1 MPASPLPPLPVAV
14 LLEEKFNNQVKLHV
28 ISWNAC
34 GITNWAKLTA
44 LKGYI
49 HSHHPDVIFIQEAF
63 VGNALPGE
71 DAPSLRGYVSY
82 VHRVRHGLVIY
93 IHSSVQHRFLQNS
106 VDDAT
111 TFQLLE
117 VTVGGGTIRLCN
129 VYSAPGGL
137 TPATFPAPTIRGMV
151 YTGDFNARHPALGDL
166 SGTVNRNGTRLLEY
180 IRRNQLTRWDTA
192 GATHARG
199 GTLDHILTCG
209 LVPSQVKCS
218 SVPALF
224 SDHVGLSIHYS
235 LPAAPASV
243 HTRTRIAIPP
253 KYRPTYISY
262 MTNLLPTF
270 DLHCPDKL
278 YSSLVDATHAF
289 YSQYVSRPH
298 LRRRAGAHTW
308 TLDNRIA
315 QAERMAMEDGLAF
328 QRRPSPE
335 TLHQYQLSSTNLVA
349 LQRCVQ
355 TDSWHKLT
363 DSINH
368 QTSVGSMWHLIN
380 KVVKKKPPSVLHHS
394 PAQYAQDLINE
405 WSAQSR
411 ASNLPAHIQDAL
423 STQENYRALRLQ
435 AALLSTDEEDD
446 VAITADELRRALA
459 RGKATSPGDDGITYA
474 VLRAL
479 LEVPG
484 NPLLQLYNLCLR
496 LGYLPQAWTR
506 STIVPIS
513 KPGTDKFRPIS
524 LTSCVCKVLE
534 RILLSRL
541 MFRLQDKLSPKLYS
555 FLPQRGTHHCLMEL
569 YTRLSPAS
577 VVAFIDL
584 KSAFDVANRDI
595 ILDQIVDFG
604 VKGNLLRWL
613 RDYLRNRT
621 SRVLFK
627 GALSTTKDFE
637 LGTPQGGVLSPF
649 LFNIF
654 MHRLLSLLP
663 DVNDTTITCYAD
675 DICIHSSSPDD
686 MQRFL
691 HSFYAAASSCG
702 LIISS
707 DKSRTFSPRPART
720 LPEFTV
726 GNNVIPLCTQYLYLG
741 APVRITPSI
750 PARQRVHPIVQDLL
764 ARLQRRLTPLK
775 WLTNYAAGVSIPV
788 ARTIY
793 IAFIRSVIDYL
804 SPSLCQL
811 SKTTLQPLE
820 KFQNQAMRLILG
832 CPVST
837 RIVNMQHELR
847 LPPLVERIYSNVTY
861 FSIKCLHYP
870 HISPHYAHTI
880 RASLDPAA
888 PRPLLRPGGRTLVS
902 TICSNIRRLNINILA
917 ENVDHGFPPWQTP
930 VPEVS
935 YTPVTKT
942 DLPQLQQQRAL
953 ETIAR
958 LSSSLHVAHHLY
970 TDGSLQG
977 DGSAGCAVFSSSLE
991 PPREGWTG
999 RRLPNSSSSTYCE
1012 LHGLLDAVT
1021 LLTQARNNGLIIC
1034 DSQPALRA
1042 LTSHKPAY
1050 QHLVTQILRQLAT
1063 AHARSLVI
1071 HFLWIPSHIGL
1082 RANDTADRLARA
1094 ACDLDPPAADAPTA
1108 SLLCYRKMVRQA
1120 ARSPT
1125 RHRRDAERATSA
1137 SIQHYDHFLPRQHTY
1152 RRSGLLVRQHNVV
1165 CARLRLGW
1173 RPVWQVAVA
1182 EDAPHFSSCKLCDAP
1197 NANTLD
1203 HYCLECPHLANLI
1216 PQRLTLVDV
1225 CKHLLSDNYLLD
1237 EILMRYPLFGGC

>member
-1 MPASPLPPLPVAV
+1 MPVPTLPPLPVTV
-14 LLEEKFNNQVKLHV
+14 LVMDMFNNEVKLHV
-28 ISWNAC
+28 TSWNAC

-49 HSHHPDVIFIQEAF
+49 HNHRPDVIFIQEAF
-63 VGNALPGE
+63 VGNALPRE
-71 DAPSLRGYVSY
+71 EAPSLSGYVSY
-82 VHRVRHGLVIY
+82 VHRVRHGLVTY

-117 VTVGGGTIRLCN
+117 VTVGGGNIRLCN
-129 VYSAPGGL
+129 VYSAPGGMD
-137 TPATFPAPTIRGMV
+137 PATFPAPTIRGMI
-151 YTGDFNARHPALGDL
+151 YIGDFNARHPALGDL

-209 LVPSQVKCS
+209 LVPSHVKCS

-235 LPAAPASV
+235 LPATRAPV

-253 KYRPTYISY
+253 KYRPTFITY
-262 MTNLLPTF
+262 MSNLLPTF
-270 DLHCPDKL
+270 NRHSPEIL
-278 YSSLVDATHAF
+278 YSSLVDAIHSF
-289 YSQYVSRPH
+289 YAKYVSRPH
-298 LRRRAGAHTW
+298 IGRRAGAHTW
-308 TLDNRIA
+308 TLDNRVA
-315 QAERMAMEDGLAF
+315 QAERKAMEDGLAF
-328 QRRPSPE
+328 QKRPSPE
-335 TLHQYQLSSTNLVA
+335 TLHQYQLSRDDLVA

-355 TDSWHKLT
+355 TNSWHKLT

-380 KVVKKKPPSVLHHS
+380 KVVKKKPPSVLHNS
-394 PAQYAQDLINE
+394 PAQYAQDLITE

-423 STQENYRALRLQ
+423 STQKNYRALRLT

-446 VAITADELRRALA
+446 VAITEDELRRALA

-479 LEVPG
+479 RDVPG
-484 NPLLQLYNLCLR
+484 NPLLQLYNLCFR
-496 LGYLPQAWTR
+496 LGYVPQAWTH
-506 STIVPIS
+506 STIVPIP

-524 LTSCVCKVLE
+524 LTSCFCKVLE

-541 MFRLQDKLSPKLYS
+541 MFRLQDKLSPRLYG

-584 KSAFDVANRDI
+584 KSAFDIANKDI
-595 ILDQIVDFG
+595 ILDQLVDFG
-604 VKGNLLRWL
+604 VKGNLLRWI

-627 GALSTTKDFE
+627 GALSTTKDLE

-649 LFNIF
+649 LFNIL

-663 DVNDTTITCYAD
+663 DVTDTAITCYAD
-675 DICIHSSSPDD
+675 DICIHSNSPDNL
-686 MQRFL
+686 QRFL
-691 HSFYAAASSCG
+691 HSFYVSASSCG
-702 LIISS
+702 LIISPN
-707 DKSRTFSPRPART
+707 KSRIFSHRSARN
-720 LPEFTV
+720 LPEFTM

-741 APVRITPSI
+741 APVRITPPI

-775 WLTNYAAGVSIPV
+775 WLTNYAAGVSVPV

-837 RIVNMQHELR
+837 RIVNMQLELR
-847 LPPLVERIYSNVTY
+847 LPPLIERIYSNVIY

-870 HISPHYAHTI
+870 HISPHFAHTI
-880 RASLDPAA
+880 STSLDPTV

-902 TICSNIRRLNINILA
+902 VICSNIRRLNINILA
-917 ENVDHGFPPWQTP
+917 VNVDRGFPPWQTP
-930 VPEVS
+930 VPAVS
-935 YTPVTKT
+935 YTPTTKT
-942 DLPQLQQQRAL
+942 DLPQLQRQRAL

-958 LSSSLHVAHHLY
+958 LSSSQRVTHHLY
-970 TDGSLQG
+970 TDGSLRG
-977 DGSAGCAVFSSSLE
+977 DGSAGCAVFSPSLE
-991 PPREGWTG
+991 PLQEGWTG
-999 RRLPNSSSSTYCE
+999 RRLPNASSSTYCE

-1021 LLTQARNNGLIIC
+1021 LLTRTNNNGLVIC
-1034 DSQPALRA
+1034 DSQTALRA
-1042 LTSHKPAY
+1042 LTSHQPAY

-1063 AHARSLVI
+1063 AHESSLVI

-1082 RANDTADRLARA
+1082 RSNDTADHLAKA
-1094 ACDLDPPAADAPTA
+1094 ACDLDPPAADAPTT
-1108 SLLCYRKMVRQA
+1108 SLLCYRKIVRQA

-1125 RHRRDAERATSA
+1125 HHRRDAERATSE
-1137 SIQHYDHFLPRQHTY
+1137 SIQHYDHFLSHQHTY
-1152 RRSGLLVRQHNVV
+1152 RRNGLMVRRHNVV

-1173 RPVWQVAVA
+1173 RPVWQVAEA
-1182 EDAPHFSSCKLCDAP
+1182 EDAPHFSSCRLCDAP

-1203 HYCLECPHLANLI
+1203 HYCLQCPNLENLV
-1216 PQRLTLVDV
+1216 PQRLTLLDT
-1225 CKHLLSDNYLLD
+1225 CKHLLADNNSLD
-1237 EILMRYPLFGGC
+1237 EILMRHPHFGGC

>member
-1 MPASPLPPLPVAV
+1 MPASPLTPLPAAV
-14 LLEEKFNNQVKLHV
+14 LPKEVFNNQVQLHV

-34 GITNWAKLTA
+34 GVTNWAKITA
-44 LKGYI
+44 LKGYV
-49 HSHHPDVIFIQEAF
+49 HSYHPDVIFIQEAF
-63 VGNALPGE
+63 VGNALPRE
-71 DAPSLRGYVSY
+71 EAPSLSGYVSY
-82 VHRVRHGLVIY
+82 VHRVRHGLITY

-106 VDDAT
+106 TDNNT
-111 TFQLLE
+111 TFQLFE
-117 VTVGGGTIRLCN
+117 ITIGGGNIRLCN
-129 VYSAPGGL
+129 VYCAPGGMD
-137 TPATFPAPTIRGMV
+137 PATFPAPTIRGVV
-151 YTGDFNARHPALGDL
+151 YMGDFNSRHPALGDL
-166 SGTVNRNGTRLLEY
+166 SGTINRNGTRLLEY
-180 IRRNQLTRWDTA
+180 TRRYQLTRWDTG

-235 LPAAPASV
+235 LPTQPVPV
-243 HTRTRIAIPP
+243 HIRTRIAIPP

-262 MTNLLPTF
+262 MANLLPTF
-270 DLHCPDKL
+270 DLHCPEKL

-289 YSQYVSRPH
+289 YTRYVSKPH
-298 LRRRAGAHTW
+298 IRRRAGAHIL

-315 QAERMAMEDGLAF
+315 QAERKAMEDGVAF

-335 TLHQYQLSSTNLVA
+335 TLHQYQLSRDDLIA
-349 LQRCVQ
+349 LQRCVL

-363 DSINH
+363 DGINH
-368 QTSVGSMWHLIN
+368 QTSVASMWHIIN
-380 KVVKKKPPSVLHHS
+380 KVMRKKPPSVLHHS

-411 ASNLPAHIQDAL
+411 TGNLPAHIQDAL
-423 STQENYRALRLQ
+423 STQKNHRALRLTS
-435 AALLSTDEEDD
+435 ALLTTDEDD
-446 VAITADELRRALA
+446 VAITEDELRRALA
-459 RGKATSPGDDGITYA
+459 RGKATAPGDDGITYA

-541 MFRLQDKLSPKLYS
+541 MFRLQDKLSPKLYG

-577 VVAFIDL
+577 IVAFIDL
-584 KSAFDVANRDI
+584 KSAFDIANRDI
-595 ILDQIVDFG
+595 ILDQLVDFG
-604 VKGNLLRWL
+604 VKGNILKWIRG
-613 RDYLRNRT
+613 YLRNRT

-649 LFNIF
+649 LFNILV
-654 MHRLLSLLP
+654 HRLLSRLP
-663 DVNDTTITCYAD
+663 DTDATVTCYAD

-686 MQRFL
+686 LQRLL
-691 HSFYAAASSCG
+691 HSFYMSASSCG
-702 LIISS
+702 LIISAE
-707 DKSRTFSPRPART
+707 KSRIFSPRPARN
-720 LPEFTV
+720 LPQFTV
-726 GNNVIPLCTQYLYLG
+726 GNSVIPLCTQYLYLG
-741 APVRITPSI
+741 APVRISPSL

-764 ARLQRRLTPLK
+764 ARLHRRLTPLK
-775 WLTNYAAGVSIPV
+775 WLTNSTAGVSIPV
-788 ARTIY
+788 ARTVY

-804 SPSLCQL
+804 SPALCQL
-811 SKTTLQPLE
+811 SRTALQPLE

-832 CPVST
+832 CPAST
-837 RIVNMQHELR
+837 RIVNMQQELR
-847 LPPLVERIYSNVTY
+847 LPPIVERIYSNVTY
-861 FSIKCLHYP
+861 FSIKCLYYP
-870 HISPHYAHTI
+870 HLSPHYSHTI
-880 RASLDPAA
+880 RTSLDPAA
-888 PRPLLRPGGRTLVS
+888 PRPLLRQGGRTLV
-902 TICSNIRRLNINILA
+902 TTVCSSIRRLNINILA
-917 ENVDHGFPPWQTP
+917 ENVDRGLPPWRTP
-930 VPEVS
+930 VPAIS
-935 YTPVTKT
+935 YTPASKT

-958 LSSSLHVAHHLY
+958 LSSSLAVAHHLY
-970 TDGSLQG
+970 TDGSLQR
-977 DGSAGCAVFSSSLE
+977 DGSAGCAVFSPSLE
-991 PPREGWTG
+991 TPREGWTG

-1012 LHGLLDAVT
+1012 LHGLLDALT
-1021 LLTQARNNGLIIC
+1021 LLTRTRNNGLILC

-1042 LTSHKPAY
+1042 LTSHKPAH
-1050 QHLVTQILRQLAT
+1050 QHLVTRILRQLA
-1063 AHARSLVI
+1063 AAQASSLVV

-1082 RANDTADRLARA
+1082 QANDTVDRLARA
-1094 ACDLDPPAADAPTA
+1094 ACDLDSPTADAPT
-1108 SLLCYRKMVRQA
+1108 SLLYCKKMVRQA

-1125 RHRRDAERATSA
+1125 RHRSDAERATSA
-1137 SIQHYDHFLPRQHTY
+1137 SIQHYDHFFLRPHKY
-1152 RRSGLLVRQHNVV
+1152 RRSGLMVRRHNVV

-1173 RPVWQVAVA
+1173 RPVWQVAEAV
-1182 EDAPHFSSCKLCDAP
+1182 DAPHFSSCRLCDAP
-1197 NANTLD
+1197 HGNTLH
-1203 HYCLECPHLANLI
+1203 HYCLQCPRVTHLL
-1216 PQRLTLVDV
+1216 PQRLTLIET
-1225 CKHLLSDNYLLD
+1225 CQYLLTSSD
-1237 EILMRYPLFGGC
+1237 TLDVILMRHPHFGGC

>member
-1 MPASPLPPLPVAV
+1 MSPLPPLPVVV
-14 LLEEKFNNQVKLHV
+14 LLEDVFNNQVQLHV

-44 LKGYI
+44 LKGYLQ
-49 HSHHPDVIFIQEAF
+49 SHHPDLIFIQEAF
-63 VGNALPGE
+63 VGNALPME
-71 DAPSLRGYVSY
+71 AAPSLSGYVSY
-82 VHRVRHGLVIY
+82 IHRVRHGLVTY
-93 IHSSVQHRFLQNS
+93 IHSSVQHRLLRNS
-106 VDDAT
+106 VDDST
-111 TFQLLE
+111 TFQLFE
-117 VTVGGGTIRLCN
+117 VTVGGSSIRLCN
-129 VYSAPGGL
+129 VYSAPGGMHP
-137 TPATFPAPTIRGMV
+137 TTFPAPTIHGIA
-151 YTGDFNARHPALGDL
+151 YIGDFNARHPSFGDL

-180 IRRNQLTRWDTA
+180 IRRNGLTRWDTA

-209 LVPSQVKCS
+209 LVPSQVRCA

-224 SDHVGLSIHYS
+224 SDHIGLSLHYS
-235 LPAAPASV
+235 LPAAPAASAY
-243 HTRTRIAIPP
+243 TRTRVVIPP

-262 MTNLLPTF
+262 MTALLPTL
-270 DLHCPDKL
+270 DLHCPETL
-278 YSSLVDATHAF
+278 YSSLVDATHTF
-289 YSQYVSRPH
+289 YAQYISRPH
-298 LRRRAGAHTW
+298 LRRRTAAPTW

-315 QAERMAMEDGLAF
+315 QAKRKAMQDGLAF
-328 QRRPSPE
+328 QRQPNPQ
-335 TLHQYQLSSTNLVA
+335 TLHQYQVSRDDMVA
-349 LQRCVQ
+349 LQRCVLK
-355 TDSWHKLT
+355 DSWHRLT

-380 KVVKKKPPSVLHHS
+380 KVVKKKSPSALHHS
-394 PAQYAQDLINE
+394 PAQYAQDLITE

-411 ASNLPAHIQDAL
+411 ASSLPAHIQDAL
-423 STQENYRALRLQ
+423 STRKHYRSLHLQ
-435 AALLSTDEEDD
+435 AALLSPDEEDA
-446 VAITADELRRALA
+446 VAVTEDELRRALD
-459 RGKATSPGDDGITYA
+459 RGRATSPGDDGITYA

-479 LEVPG
+479 RDVPG
-484 NPLLQLYNLCLR
+484 NPLLQLYNLCFR
-496 LGYLPQAWTR
+496 LGYVPQAWTH
-506 STIVPIS
+506 STIVPIP

-524 LTSCVCKVLE
+524 LTSCFCKVLE

-541 MFRLQDKLSPKLYS
+541 MFRLQHKLSARLYG

-577 VVAFIDL
+577 VVSFIDL
-584 KSAFDVANRDI
+584 KSAFDVANKDI
-595 ILDQIVDFG
+595 ILDQLVDFG
-604 VKGNLLRWL
+604 VKGNLLRWI
-613 RDYLRNRT
+613 RAYLRNRT

-627 GALSTTKDFE
+627 GALSSTKTFE

-649 LFNIF
+649 LFNIL

-663 DVNDTTITCYAD
+663 AVNDTTVTCYAD

-686 MQRFL
+686 LQRFL
-691 HSFYAAASSCG
+691 RSFHVSASSCG
-702 LIISS
+702 LIISPE
-707 DKSRTFSPRPART
+707 KSRVFSPRPARI
-720 LPEFTV
+720 LPDFIV
-726 GNNVIPLCTQYLYLG
+726 GDNVIPLCTQYLYLG
-741 APVRITPSI
+741 APVRITPAI

-775 WLTNYAAGVSIPV
+775 WLTNYAAGLSIPV
-788 ARTIY
+788 ARTLY

-811 SKTTLQPLE
+811 SRTTLQPLE

-832 CPVST
+832 CSAST

-847 LPPLVERIYSNVTY
+847 LPPLVDRIFSNVAY

-870 HISPHYAHTI
+870 HLSPHYAHTI

-902 TICSNIRRLNINILA
+902 AVCSSIQSLNINVLA
-917 ENVDHGFPPWQTP
+917 ENVAPGLPPWQTP
-930 VPEVS
+930 VPAVS
-935 YTPVTKT
+935 YTPVTRT
-942 DLPQLQQQRAL
+942 DLPQLLQQRAL

-958 LSSSLHVAHHLY
+958 LSSSLRVTHHLY

-977 DGSAGCAVFSSSLE
+977 DGSAGCAVFSPSLE
-991 PPREGWTG
+991 PPQAGWAG

-1021 LLTQARNNGLIIC
+1021 LLTRTGSSGLVLC
-1034 DSQPALRA
+1034 DSQPALQA
-1042 LTSHKPAY
+1042 LTSPRPAY
-1050 QHLVTQILRQLAT
+1050 PHLVTRILSQLVT
-1063 AHARSLVI
+1063 AHASSLVV

-1082 RANDTADRLARA
+1082 RANDTADRLTRA
-1094 ACDLDPPAADAPTA
+1094 ACSLDPPAADAPAA

-1125 RHRRDAERATSA
+1125 HRRRDAERAASA
-1137 SIQHYDHFLPRQHTY
+1137 SIQHYDHFLLRQHPY
-1152 RRSGLLVRQHNVV
+1152 RRSGLMVHRHNVV

-1173 RPVWQVAVA
+1173 RPVWQVAEA
-1182 EDAPHFSSCKLCDAP
+1182 GDAPHFSSCKLCDAP

-1203 HYCLECPHLANLI
+1203 HYCLRCPHLTDVL
-1216 PQRLTLVDV
+1216 PQGLTLIAT
-1225 CKHLLSDNYLLD
+1225 CQHLLSDKHLLD
-1237 EILMRYPLFGGC
+1237 LILMRHPHFGGC